1 MQVKILGSAAGGGF
15 PQWNCACANCS
26 LVRTGKF
33 SGKSRTQTQVAV
45 SADGVSWFLL
55 GASPDLR
62 TQIEANPDLHPQQGT
77 RSTPICGVL
86 LTCCELDHVTGLLH
100 LRELQPFNVY
110 ATPSVI
116 SVLRNQNSMFRM
128 LNRAPKQVCW
138 QSLRPGQE
146 FQLKLPTG
154 EEGGILCQPLALS
167 DRYPSYVL
175 HPEKLP
181 AEDATL
187 GCILTSK
194 EGRSVGYFPVV
205 GGITEEVR
213 AHLERVD
220 LLLFDG
226 TFWSE
231 EELMQVQGSAQRAHD
246 MGHIPVGGEAG
257 SSCQLRGIRA
267 GRKLY
272 IHINN
277 TNPMLNEA
285 GPEYRA
291 VRDAGWE
298 LAEDGWQVTL

>member
-1 MQVKILGSAAGGGF
+1 MLVKILGSAAGGGF
-15 PQWNCACANCS
+15 PQWNCACSNCS

-33 SGKSRTQTQVAV
+33 EGKPRTQAQVAI
-45 SADGVSWFLL
+45 SANCVSWFLL

-62 TQIEANPDLHPQQGT
+62 GQIEADPDLHPRQGT
-77 RSTPICGVL
+77 RSSPLCGVIL
-86 LTCCELDHVTGLLH
+86 SCAELDHVTGLLH

-116 SVLRNQNSMFRM
+116 SVLCEQNSTFRM
-128 LNRAPKQVCW
+128 LNRVPKQVCW
-138 QSLRPGQE
+138 QSLHPGEE
-146 FQLKLPTG
+146 FQLRLPSG
-154 EEGGILCQPLALS
+154 EECGIQCQPLALS
-167 DRYPSYVL
+167 DRYPTYVL
-175 HPEKLP
+175 HPEKLTP
-181 AEDATL
+181 EDATL
-187 GCILTSK
+187 GFILTSK

-205 GGITEEVR
+205 GSITEELR
-213 AHLERVD
+213 EQLERVD

-226 TFWSE
+226 TFWNEDELSE
-231 EELMQVQGSAQRAHD
+231 VQGSAQRAHE

-257 SSCQLRGIRA
+257 SLCQLDGLRA